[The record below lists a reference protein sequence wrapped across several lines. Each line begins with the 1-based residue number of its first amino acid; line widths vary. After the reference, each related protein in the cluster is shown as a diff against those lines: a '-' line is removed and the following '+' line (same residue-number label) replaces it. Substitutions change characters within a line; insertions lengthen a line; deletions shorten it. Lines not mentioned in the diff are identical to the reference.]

1 MNSFKNIHRV
11 PCPLCV
17 NTALSAVLGT
27 QKRIGQGLCPQEAFT
42 LERGRWMLMG
52 KYMRAMLASM
62 QLGNKVGRGNKVET
76 GGWVRKD
83 S

>member
-17 NTALSAVLGT
+17 STILSAVLGT
-27 QKRIGQGLCPQEAFT
+27 QRIGQGLCPQEAFT

-62 QLGNKVGRGNKVET
+62 
-76 GGWVRKD
+76 
-83 S
+83 